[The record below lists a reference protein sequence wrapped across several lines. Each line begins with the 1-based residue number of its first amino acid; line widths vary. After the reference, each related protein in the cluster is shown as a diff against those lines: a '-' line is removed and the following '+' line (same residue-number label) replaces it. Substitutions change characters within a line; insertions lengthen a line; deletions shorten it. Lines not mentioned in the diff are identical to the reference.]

1 MRLSD
6 GVEWGVHVCVLLAAL
21 PDDAA
26 LPAAK
31 LAEYHGVPA
40 PYLAKHLQ
48 ALAGAGVLRTVK
60 GAKGGYRLAKPAID
74 ITVLE
79 VVEAID
85 GAESAFRCSEIRR
98 RGPLAMPAREYTK
111 LCGVHRTFTRADDAW
126 RKELAQTTIADLF
139 MGLLGD
145 VPRTTL
151 EKGARW
157 MQDSPRGCRGMQ
169 VVALP
174 AGGGRLP

>member
-21 PDDAA
+21 PDDTA
-26 LPAAK
+26 LAAAK

-60 GAKGGYRLAKPAID
+60 GARGGYRLARPPAE

-85 GAESAFRCSEIRR
+85 GDESAFRCSEIRR

-111 LCGVHRTFTRADDAW
+111 MCGVHHAFVQADEAW
-126 RKELAQTTIADLF
+126 RAELARTTIADLF
-139 MGLLGD
+139 MGLLQD
-145 VPRTTL
+145 VSGTAL

-157 MQDSPRGCRGMQ
+157 LQESAR
-169 VVALP
+169 
-174 AGGGRLP
+174 

>member
-6 GVEWGVHVCVLLAAL
+6 GVEWGVHVCVLLASL
-21 PDDAA
+21 SEGAA

-48 ALAGAGVLRTVK
+48 ALAGAGVLATVK
-60 GAKGGYRLAKPAID
+60 GARGGYRLARPPAE
-74 ITVLE
+74 ITVLD

-85 GAESAFRCSEIRR
+85 GDEAAFRCSEIRR
-98 RGPLAMPAREYTK
+98 RGPMAMPAREYTK
-111 LCGVHRTFTRADDAW
+111 ACGIHRAVMRGDEAW
-126 RKELAQTTIADLF
+126 RAELAAATIADLF
-139 MGLLGD
+139 VGVLSD
-145 VPRTTL
+145 VPRPTL

-157 MQDSPRGCRGMQ
+157 LQESAR
-169 VVALP
+169 
-174 AGGGRLP
+174 